1 MQIVERAVESLKKDL
16 TDAEPMFD
24 RQQDPNYIQGNNLFE
39 KIAAAL
45 HDQLGVEPEVAQS
58 FARGVALGSPDGPIL
73 PTYVPSVSGE
83 KLKFGVRRDPLKTKV
98 GRVLGVSKF
107 DGALSGI
114 DKQPTFYD
122 FKRPFNPRT
131 ASAQT
136 IGLGPSMNYMKE
148 ANYAAFL
155 KGVTRLD
162 PEAIARN
169 AYTIQRDLI
178 TKRLNQQMID
188 RLAIKAP
195 DGSAKL
201 YNGEG
206 EMFKDLG
213 TQAALYK
220 FVPID
225 TWRNFFKSKTELEAE
240 VAHALDG
247 GLSENDLMAEIEGLA
262 DESAQRFVSEELS
275 KASAGHTQG
284 VALPITYIKTIIAHA
299 RLSEEGNV
307 VGRAMSFLTGRW
319 KSAVLSLMPSWFL
332 RTTLGHGLIAVID
345 GTVNPKFWTQ
355 AHDYFSD
362 RPILPEHVKGVMW
375 GKKYGD
381 TVLNPQPL
389 PPGVNQGGMMH
400 ELEDLGQG
408 GKHGVTDVSQTKM
421 AQTITGGVHIS
432 TNFQRRAIFLR
443 SLERGAKQRLAE
455 LGQAFE
461 HPGGFWNAKN
471 IDAVLDPAWR
481 AEVLKYPDLIEHAFD
496 QLGKVSYTF
505 GEMSPWERKLVKF
518 GMPFWGWYKFINKF
532 AWGLPINYPGRSAA
546 IAAVGR
552 LGTEE
557 HEKLGAI
564 PDYLNG
570 ALWFDHKDLSNAR
583 YINLYGLNPLND
595 FGNPMGPGGP
605 VESMV
610 RLGQF
615 APLLQSAMAAYGIN
629 PLTGG
634 AEGIDPNSGIETGKY
649 GELIDTKT
657 GKELPNIGVVNPLQ
671 RGIGTFLRAFPE
683 VRAAEL
689 LNTKGNPVYPESIP
703 LLDEHP
709 IAVKP
714 TSRRGYNLPSIAEQE
729 FGVQPRTFDIAKNTA
744 LMLKKVNEAR
754 KKNVKTIAKAK
765 QKLAAPNP

>member
-1 MQIVERAVESLKKDL
+1 
-16 TDAEPMFD
+16 
-24 RQQDPNYIQGNNLFE
+24 
-39 KIAAAL
+39 
-45 HDQLGVEPEVAQS
+45 
-58 FARGVALGSPDGPIL
+58 
-73 PTYVPSVSGE
+73 
-83 KLKFGVRRDPLKTKV
+83 
-98 GRVLGVSKF
+98 
-107 DGALSGI
+107 
-114 DKQPTFYD
+114 
-122 FKRPFNPRT
+122 
-131 ASAQT
+131 
-136 IGLGPSMNYMKE
+136 
-148 ANYAAFL
+148 
-155 KGVTRLD
+155 
-162 PEAIARN
+162 
-169 AYTIQRDLI
+169 
-178 TKRLNQQMID
+178 
-188 RLAIKAP
+188 
-195 DGSAKL
+195 
-201 YNGEG
+201 
-206 EMFKDLG
+206 
-213 TQAALYK
+213 
-220 FVPID
+220 
-225 TWRNFFKSKTELEAE
+225 
-240 VAHALDG
+240 
-247 GLSENDLMAEIEGLA
+247 
-262 DESAQRFVSEELS
+262 
-275 KASAGHTQG
+275 
-284 VALPITYIKTIIAHA
+284 
-299 RLSEEGNV
+299 
-307 VGRAMSFLTGRW
+307 
-319 KSAVLSLMPSWFL
+319 
-332 RTTLGHGLIAVID
+332 
-345 GTVNPKFWTQ
+345 
-355 AHDYFSD
+355 
-362 RPILPEHVKGVMW
+362 
-375 GKKYGD
+375 
-381 TVLNPQPL
+381 
-389 PPGVNQGGMMH
+389 MMH

-765 QKLAAPNP
+765 QIGRAHV